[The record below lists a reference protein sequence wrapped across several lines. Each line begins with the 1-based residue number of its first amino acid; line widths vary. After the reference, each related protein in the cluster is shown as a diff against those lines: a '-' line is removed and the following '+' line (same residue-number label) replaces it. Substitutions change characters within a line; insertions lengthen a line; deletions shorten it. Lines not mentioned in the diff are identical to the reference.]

1 MSKTKNINVNTKDD
15 YRKIVLSNIKHDL
28 TNPINAIL
36 GYSEFIIDIVR
47 NENIKGLN
55 KDVQAIY
62 ESGSTILMHINDI
75 FSIAAKSNDSNIGN
89 IIPNSKQIID
99 GIYFGG
105 DFDTVIQ
112 LMHDKKITKNEIRF
126 FVGYSGWNGEQL
138 NTEIRDDAW
147 IIQPAKNKLCM
158 KYSTPKLW
166 SDIIKTKKMKYAI
179 WANMP
184 KDPSLN

>member
-1 MSKTKNINVNTKDD
+1 MLKAKKGRLLISEPSLNDNFFFKSVVLLTHHNDEESIGLILNHPTKINLNEILNNIPLT
-15 YRKIVLSNIKHDL
+15 DL
-28 TNPINAIL
+28 PIYIGGPVEKQSLHFIHTL
-36 GYSEFIIDIVR
+36 GS
-47 NENIKGLN
+47 
-55 KDVQAIY
+55 
-62 ESGSTILMHINDI
+62 
-75 FSIAAKSNDSNIGN
+75 

-126 FVGYSGWNGEQL
+126 FVGYAGWEVEQL
-138 NTEIRDDAW
+138 NNEIRDDAW
-147 IIQPAKNKLCM
+147 IVQTAKNELCM
-158 KYSTPKLW
+158 NYSTPKLW
-166 SDIIKTKKMKYAI
+166 SDIIKTKKMEYAI